1 MNKSYSTD
9 AIVLKKIPF
18 GNYDE
23 KILFLTKDFGKILLM
38 SYGSRSHRS
47 RRRVLLHSLDFIKIY
62 FNNANSEYYLLEK
75 VELIFCNSYLLQG
88 TKNYLIFTNFLKKI
102 LQVFPLQEVA
112 TKDSNS
118 FFILFYFLIKNY
130 ILQKCKNT
138 KVLFFML
145 HFSLLKF
152 LGIFPYFHDKIKNEE
167 KIKTNQLYFF
177 LNQFIKII
185 KDKKQ
190 KKYNFYDEK
199 YQQKIFS
206 FFYHQYSIREKLVNQ
221 NSFLAKKILINYMN

>member
-1 MNKSYSTD
+1 MNKSYSTN

-23 KILFLTKDFGKILLM
+23 KILFFTKDFGKILLM
-38 SYGSRSHRS
+38 SYGSRSPRS
-47 RRRVLLHSLDFIKIY
+47 RRRILLHSLDFIKIY

-88 TKNYLIFTNFLKKI
+88 TKNYLIFSNFLKKI

-130 ILQKCKNT
+130 SLQKCKNT

-152 LGIFPYFHDKIKNEE
+152 LGIFPYFHDKRKNEE
-167 KIKTNQLYFF
+167 KTKINQLYFF
-177 LNQFIKII
+177 LNEFIKII
-185 KDKKQ
+185 KDML
-190 KKYNFYDEK
+190 FF
-199 YQQKIFS
+199 IF
-206 FFYHQYSIREKLVNQ
+206 R
-221 NSFLAKKILINYMN
+221 